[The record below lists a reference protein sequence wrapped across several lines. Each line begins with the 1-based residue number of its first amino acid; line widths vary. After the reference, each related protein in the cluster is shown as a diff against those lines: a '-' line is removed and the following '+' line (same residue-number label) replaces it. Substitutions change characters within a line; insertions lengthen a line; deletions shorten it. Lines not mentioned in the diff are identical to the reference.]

1 MNQTLK
7 AESVE
12 QSRVALKIE
21 QIERRV
27 RECVLEPFQ

>member
-7 AESVE
+7 AKSVQ

-21 QIERRV
+21 QIEQKVRRV
-27 RECVLEPFQ
+27 LLEPFE